1 MNDIY
6 MRYTEIQ
13 KYLNTTFSTHHQAA
27 SLFDAIY
34 SLYKSGNYD
43 HSISDNLIDKNVIIE
58 TKHDLFEFLKRI
70 TVLDVTSIIHK
81 PKQLYQN
88 VTEDYFMFYKRDA
101 RILLQFQN
109 EQTYLH
115 YHNYFEINFVLQ
127 GDTILSL
134 KNEKH
139 KLTAGGFV
147 IISPNTL
154 HQINISENSIVVC
167 ITIKKSTFD
176 DVFFNLLKDDN
187 LLSQFFNYNLYS
199 SNQNSLM
206 LYTKIDRPILTTIS
220 DIFIET
226 YSTAPQANQICCN
239 YISIL
244 FSYIL
249 RNLIQTDDLKNNTSN
264 ITSKLVSII
273 NFIKENSED
282 ITLSIL
288 SQKFNYNPDYL
299 GKLIKKNTGKSFNY
313 LRNYY
318 RIQKSCN
325 LLKYTT
331 TSIDEISLTV
341 GYNSPNH
348 FERCFQQF
356 EKVSPRKYRKSYSQ
370 R

>member
-1 MNDIY
+1 MNNIY
-6 MRYTEIQ
+6 MSYTEIQ
-13 KYLNTTFSTHHQAA
+13 KYLNTTFATQHQKA

-34 SLYKSGNYD
+34 ALYKSGRYNY
-43 HSISDNLIDKNVIIE
+43 SISSNRTDKINSIK
-58 TKHDLFEFLKRI
+58 TKQDLFNFLENI

-109 EQTYLH
+109 ERTYLH
-115 YHNYFEINFVLQ
+115 YHNYFEINFVLK
-127 GDTILSL
+127 GNMILNL
-134 KNEKH
+134 NNEKH
-139 KLTAGGFV
+139 KLTEGGFV

-154 HQINISENSIVVC
+154 HQVDVSKDSVVVC

-176 DVFFNLLKDDN
+176 NVFFNLLKDDN

-199 SNQNSLM
+199 SNQNSLI
-206 LYTKIDRPILTTIS
+206 LYTKIDQPILTTIS
-220 DIFIET
+220 NIFSET
-226 YSTAPQANQICCN
+226 YSTAPQANQICSN

-249 RNLIQTDDLKNNTSN
+249 RNLIQTDNLKTNAGNL
-264 ITSKLVSII
+264 TSKLVSII
-273 NFIKENSED
+273 NFIKENSAD
-282 ITLSIL
+282 ITLSEL

-299 GKLIKKNTGKSFNY
+299 GKLIKKNTNRTFNY

-331 TSIDEISLTV
+331 ASIDEISSTV

-356 EKVSPRKYRKSYSQ
+356 EKVSPRKYRKSKK
-370 R
+370 